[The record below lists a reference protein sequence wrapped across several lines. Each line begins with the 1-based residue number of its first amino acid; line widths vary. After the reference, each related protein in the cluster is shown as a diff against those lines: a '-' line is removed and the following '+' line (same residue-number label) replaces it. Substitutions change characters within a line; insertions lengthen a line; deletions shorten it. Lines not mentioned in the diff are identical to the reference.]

1 MRKATL
7 KGLMAHK
14 FRLAATALAIVLGVS
29 FVSGT
34 YVLTDTITASFD
46 SLFKQVTQ
54 GIDVA
59 VRSEETFG
67 GFEGETRDPM
77 PASLLERI
85 KAVDGVRVAEGNV
98 TGSPFLSTNWAKPLV
113 TLPSA
118 VLTPSTALTWSSRA
132 AGIGSRTSLP
142 WVANDSSERTATSM
156 PWVTSSNRLVKVAL
170 MVSVS
175 T

>member
-59 VRSEETFG
+59 VRRRPSRPRA
-67 GFEGETRDPM
+67 TRS
-77 PASLLERI
+77 ATR
-85 KAVDGVRVAEGNV
+85 
-98 TGSPFLSTNWAKPLV
+98 SPRTCW
-113 TLPSA
+113 
-118 VLTPSTALTWSSRA
+118 TA
-132 AGIGSRTSLP
+132 
-142 WVANDSSERTATSM
+142 
-156 PWVTSSNRLVKVAL
+156 
-170 MVSVS
+170 
-175 T
+175 

>member
-14 FRLAATALAIVLGVS
+14 LRLAATALAIVLGVS

-67 GFEGETRDPM
+67 GFETGEVRDPM

-85 KAVDGVRVAEGNV
+85 QAVDGVRVAEGSV
-98 TGSPFLSTNWAKPLV
+98 TGYAQLVGKDGKAVTTGGAPSLGVSFNQDTQFTAGSTV
-113 TLPSA
+113 RS
-118 VLTPSTALTWSSRA
+118 
-132 AGIGSRTSLP
+132 
-142 WVANDSSERTATSM
+142 
-156 PWVTSSNRLVKVAL
+156 
-170 MVSVS
+170 
-175 T
+175 